1 MQKKK
6 KYPKEIKWLKNKA
19 DLLMIT
25 KIEREIGVP
34 FTTIKQF
41 VDGNRELPDKWIPI
55 IKNWIKEF
63 KKDKPP

>member
-1 MQKKK
+1 
-6 KYPKEIKWLKNKA
+6 
-19 DLLMIT
+19 MIT

-41 VDGNRELPDKWIPI
+41 VDGNRELPDKWVPI